1 MKPILAITILISS
14 LSTLYAY
21 HPEGMKV
28 YKKECMIC
36 HGSPFRMAESRKQY
50 DWEQMMFQSSRPIL
64 DLHKNEKEAIE
75 RLGNNWTDKK
85 QENLFKFL
93 IGNAKDSGAVPGC
106 DGNYC
111 GP

>member
-1 MKPILAITILISS
+1 MKTF
-14 LSTLYAY
+14 LSIMLLLGSFSMLEAY
-21 HPEGMKV
+21 HADGMKV

-50 DWEQMMFQSSRPIL
+50 DWEQIMFSSDTPVL
-64 DLHKNEKEAIE
+64 DLHKNEQDAKEHFFQHWSE
-75 RLGNNWTDKK
+75 KK
-85 QENLFKFL
+85 REDLFKFFL
-93 IGNAKDSGAVPGC
+93 GNAKDSGAVPGC

>member
-1 MKPILAITILISS
+1 MKTTLTITLLLSS

-21 HPEGMKV
+21 HPEGMRV

-50 DWEQMMFQSSRPIL
+50 DWEQLMFQSSTPIL
-64 DLHKNEKEAIE
+64 NLHKNDAEAMEHFADKWTEKK
-75 RLGNNWTDKK
+75 R
-85 QENLFKFL
+85 ENLFKFL